1 MMRQMREN
9 TKWIMLVTAIAFV
22 GLMVF
27 EWGMDITGQSGGGMG
42 ELGRVNGTSV
52 PYEQYQAA
60 YRNLYDQVSR
70 SQDMPITSAQNR
82 EIEEAAWDEVVNQI
96 LIEQELA
103 RRGIRVTDREIQD
116 AARFSPPPE
125 FSSDPFFQ
133 TDGQFDIQ
141 KYQEF
146 LARSADE
153 LLLLQLEA
161 YYREIIPRSKLLRQV
176 TSGIYF
182 TDSELWDQY
191 RFENEQIRVR
201 FVALNPAERVPAE
214 EVQVTDAEVRDYYR
228 ANQRSFET
236 PAQVDVKYV
245 MLTKAPLQEDTL
257 AARERAEE
265 LRREILEGSSFA
277 EVARRESADQGSAVE
292 GGDLGAFTRGQM
304 VPAFDSVA
312 FSAPLN
318 QVLEPVQ
325 TTFGFHVIEV
335 LSRQGDSARARHI
348 LVPVERTSESEL
360 RLLTLADSLEALGRS
375 MALEQAAAPLSIPV
389 RQQVMTEA
397 FPFLAGVGQIFDG
410 LDWAFQEAAPGEV
423 SPVFEDEQAF
433 YMMELISSTPP
444 GVQPLENAQPTI
456 EQILRMDKMLD
467 LARLEALELVEEVR
481 SAGTLEILDGRDG
494 LVVQELG
501 PLSRLEFFPGLGY
514 QNRAV
519 GAAFGLKEEEIGGPV
534 VTENNV
540 FLLQL
545 LERQPADSLAWEEQK
560 EFQRAQTVSMVQQ
573 QRLGQWIEGLREA
586 ANIVDRRDQV
596 LRAPAEPPRGLPM
609 LF

>member
-596 LRAPAEPPRGLPM
+596 LRAPAEPPRELPM

>member
-1 MMRQMREN
+1 MMRQLREN

-27 EWGMDITGQSGGGMG
+27 EWGMDITGQTGGGMG
-42 ELGRVNGTSV
+42 ELGRVNGTPVS
-52 PYEQYQAA
+52 YEQFQAA

-82 EIEEAAWDEVVNQI
+82 EIEEAAWDEVVSQI

-103 RRGIRVTDREIQD
+103 RRGIRVTDREIRD

-133 TDGQFDIQ
+133 TDGVFDIQ
-141 KYQEF
+141 KYQDF

-182 TDSELWDQY
+182 TDSELWNQY
-191 RFENEQIRVR
+191 RFENERVRVR
-201 FVALNPAERVPAE
+201 FVGMNPAQRVPDEA
-214 EVQVTDAEVRDYYR
+214 VQITDAEIRDYYR

-236 PAQVDVKYV
+236 PAQVEVRYV
-245 MLTKAPLQEDTL
+245 MLTKEPLQEDTL

-265 LRREILEGSSFA
+265 LREEILQGASFA
-277 EVARRESADQGSAVE
+277 DVARRESADQGSASE
-292 GGDLGAFTRGQM
+292 GGDLGTFARGQM
-304 VPAFDSVA
+304 VPAFDSVV
-312 FSAPLN
+312 FTAPLGR
-318 QVLEPVQ
+318 VLEPVQ
-325 TTFGFHVIEV
+325 TAFGFHLMEV
-335 LSRQGDSARARHI
+335 LSRQGDTASARHI
-348 LVPVERTSESEL
+348 LIPVERTNESEL

-375 MALEQAAAPLSIPV
+375 MALEQAARALSIPV
-389 RQQVMTEA
+389 QQQMMSEA

-423 SPVFEDEQAF
+423 SPVFEEEQAF
-433 YMMELISSTPP
+433 YMMELVSSTPA
-444 GVQPLENAQPTI
+444 GVQSLDNARPTI
-456 EQILRMDKMLD
+456 EQILRMRRMLD
-467 LARLEALELVEEVR
+467 LARSEALDLLEEAR
-481 SAGTLEILDGRDG
+481 TAGTLEILEDRNG
-494 LVVQELG
+494 LVVQEVG
-501 PLSRLEFFPGLGY
+501 PSTRGDFFPGLGF

-519 GAAFGLKEEEIGGPV
+519 GAAFGLGEGEMGGPV
-534 VTENNV
+534 TTENNV
-540 FLLQL
+540 FLIQV
-545 LERQPADSLAWEEQK
+545 LERQPADSLSWEEQK
-560 EFQRAQTVSMVQQ
+560 EFQRAQTVFMVQQ

-596 LRAPAEPPRGLPM
+596 LRAPSEPPRGLPM